1 MAVRKI
7 IKEYKDGYVTI
18 DLNSVKDTRLWGKDL
33 GNLIRILA
41 LNEGWNFSASGLAR
55 IYPES
60 PSTFTASFRRLEKLG
75 YLVMEEQSRNQ
86 GRYGEGNVTVIEQP
100 EGRIIPKGKKQSKQS
115 DNQTVEENNRVENIS
130 KR

>member
-1 MAVRKI
+1 MAVKKI
-7 IKEYKDGYVTI
+7 IMEYKDGFVTI
-18 DLNSVKDTRLWGKDL
+18 DLNTVKDTRLWGKDL
-33 GNLIRILA
+33 GNLLRILA
-41 LNEGWNFSASGLAR
+41 LNESWNFSASGLAR

-60 PSTFTASFRRLEKLG
+60 ASTFTASFRRLEALG

-100 EGRIIPKGKKQSKQS
+100 EGRITPKSKKKSKRT
-115 DNQTVEENNRVENIS
+115 DNQTVVENNHDENIS